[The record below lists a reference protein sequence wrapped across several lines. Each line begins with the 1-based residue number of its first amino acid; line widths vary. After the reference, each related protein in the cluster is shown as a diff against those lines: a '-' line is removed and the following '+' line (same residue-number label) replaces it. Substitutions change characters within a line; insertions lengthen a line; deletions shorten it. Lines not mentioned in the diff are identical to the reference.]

1 MLQVLINMLS
11 NALHYTPAGGTVQAE
26 LVDEGAHALIRIQD
40 SGQGI
45 SSYDLPFIFERLY
58 RGDKSRNRLSGGSGM
73 GLAIVKQ
80 LVSAHGGQ
88 VWAESGDEFTGG
100 SCFYIRIPKRINKH
114 DQKPDQ
120 KIRFFHPIN
129 LAAVST

>member
-1 MLQVLINMLS
+1 MDLQYVGGSPILAEVDADRMLQVLINMLS

-45 SSYDLPFIFERLY
+45 SSSDLPYIFERLY
-58 RGDKSRNRLSGGSGM
+58 RGDKSRNRSSGGSGM

-88 VWAESGDEFTGG
+88 VWAESGGKHAGG
-100 SCFYIRIPKRINKH
+100 SCFYIRIPKEE
-114 DQKPDQ
+114 
-120 KIRFFHPIN
+120 
-129 LAAVST
+129 

>member
-1 MLQVLINMLS
+1 MKRSDLQYVSGSPILAEVDADRMLQVLINMLS

-40 SGQGI
+40 SGQG
-45 SSYDLPFIFERLY
+45 SLSYDLPFIFERLY

-88 VWAESGDEFTGG
+88 VWAESG
-100 SCFYIRIPKRINKH
+100 R
-114 DQKPDQ
+114 
-120 KIRFFHPIN
+120 
-129 LAAVST
+129 